1 MIVYNVA
8 LALLTMAYAGTNN
21 SALGLDASRFDLNA
35 RSNHVETEDHPTLAL
50 VDCGH
55 VPEESNDE
63 GVDTAV
69 KWTGLRGLING
80 VHIVSTEIGSN
91 SADRTDQEAKIWIE
105 RSNRLVRAGH
115 VPEESTADAGVDA
128 AGLRSLINGVH
139 ANATPEIGSNNADGT
154 VPAAKIWIE
163 RSKRLV
169 ARVS

>member
-8 LALLTMAYAGTNN
+8 LALLILAMAYAGTND

-80 VHIVSTEIGSN
+80 VHTTEIEPN
-91 SADRTDQEAKIWIE
+91 NADRTDQ
-105 RSNRLVRAGH
+105 
-115 VPEESTADAGVDA
+115 
-128 AGLRSLINGVH
+128 
-139 ANATPEIGSNNADGT
+139 
-154 VPAAKIWIE
+154 AAKIWIE
-163 RSKRLV
+163 RSKHLE

>member
-8 LALLTMAYAGTNN
+8 LALLILAMAYAGTNN

-80 VHIVSTEIGSN
+80 VHTTEIEPKQRRSGSN
-91 SADRTDQEAKIWIE
+91 AVIASSGSGMCTKNQPTQVQT
-105 RSNRLVRAGH
+105 RLSSGRAF
-115 VPEESTADAGVDA
+115 VD
-128 AGLRSLINGVH
+128 
-139 ANATPEIGSNNADGT
+139 
-154 VPAAKIWIE
+154 
-163 RSKRLV
+163 
-169 ARVS
+169 